1 MDFLRRAWAEIDLD
15 ALKKNYDFVCKK
27 CNTKV
32 IPVVKADAYG
42 HSAVLVA
49 RVLQNCG
56 ADMFAVSNV
65 LEAIELRDA
74 GIKGEI
80 LVLGYTPTDAVLLL
94 KEHNITQCVYSLE
107 YAISLSEA
115 AIKNDVEIKVH
126 LKLDTGMGRIGF
138 NCRNN
143 NCDIKEIETALKLSG
158 ITYTGVFAHFAVAD
172 SNEESDVDFTNQ
184 QYKRFC
190 DTVKKLELDGFI
202 FGIKHCC
209 NSAGS
214 VKYSEMALDAVR
226 AGIILYGLPPSKDVI
241 VDDLTPVMSMYS
253 VVSMIKDVEPE
264 STVSYGR
271 TYKATQKRRIATV
284 SAGYADGV
292 PRLLSNKGCVHINGK
307 KVPIV
312 GRVCMDQFCVDVT
325 DVKDIKI
332 GDKVEIFGKN
342 ISVDDVAEI
351 AQTINYE
358 IVCGISKRVPRIMV
372 NN

>member
-1 MDFLRRAWAEIDLD
+1 MDFLRRAWVEIDLD

-49 RVLQNCG
+49 SVLQECG

-65 LEAIELRDA
+65 LEAVELRDA
-74 GIKGEI
+74 GITGEI

-107 YAISLSEA
+107 YAISLSKEA
-115 AIKNDVEIKVH
+115 VNNDIEIKAH

-143 NCDIKEIETALKLSG
+143 CDTTEIENALKLSG
-158 ITYTGVFAHFAVAD
+158 LTYTGVFAHFSVAD
-172 SNEESDVDFTNQ
+172 SDKTDDIDYTNL

-190 DTVKKLELDGFI
+190 NTVEKLEKSGYRFEM
-202 FGIKHCC
+202 KHCC

-214 VKYSEMALDAVR
+214 VKYNEMALDAVR
-226 AGIILYGLPPSKDVI
+226 AGIILYGLSPSKDVHSE
-241 VDDLTPVMSMYS
+241 DLIPVMTMYS
-253 VVSMIKDVEPE
+253 VVSMIKEIETDDY
-264 STVSYGR
+264 VSYGR
-271 TYKATQKRRIATV
+271 TYKATQKRRIATI
-284 SAGYADGV
+284 SAGYGDGV
-292 PRLLSNKGCVHINGK
+292 PRLLSNKGCVQINGK
-307 KVPIV
+307 KAPIV

-325 DVKDIKI
+325 EIDDIKV
-332 GDKVEIFGKN
+332 GDKAEIFGKN
-342 ISVDDVAEI
+342 ISVDDVADL

-358 IVCGISKRVPRIMV
+358 IVCGISKRVPRISV